1 MAYQGLNT
9 PTPPF
14 QNLTVTYI
22 IQNGCYRASYM
33 KMYLTPPFLVF
44 HPPSLSLLILFLHS
58 CITGIW
64 LEIILMCVYMS
75 FHIFKWSRTGF
86 FFSVALQGERFD
98 WNGYMRMLSADPKS
112 RGLHQEHGVN
122 SRRIHLMWVCG
133 SVCLTVCF
141 SAGMSSVNPSSL
153 SLTQIRSA
161 AWVICFFFWHV
172 P

>member
-44 HPPSLSLLILFLHS
+44 HPPSLSLFIPFLHS
-58 CITGIW
+58 CTTGIW

-86 FFSVALQGERFD
+86 FFQCS
-98 WNGYMRMLSADPKS
+98 
-112 RGLHQEHGVN
+112 
-122 SRRIHLMWVCG
+122 
-133 SVCLTVCF
+133 
-141 SAGMSSVNPSSL
+141 SAGWAFWLKWIYEDAVSWSEVPWSPSGAWCKQQAHSLNVGVWFSVSHRVFL
-153 SLTQIRSA
+153 CRDEL
-161 AWVICFFFWHV
+161 C
-172 P
+172 